1 MMEVLQILKTH
12 KDERLKAKIK
22 KAIDIINRTLDLYTA
37 DCTAFSFN
45 GGKDSTVLLHLIRAA
60 VASRQLQQEQ
70 DKSSPSSSNGTIT
83 TTQDISSTPLHLG
96 GILTFFFN
104 YSSDFSEVTSFTKS
118 TDTTY
123 NLNMHI
129 LQGDFKKGL
138 EGLLA
143 SQPIK
148 AIFIG
153 TRKGDP
159 NAGDQEFFCPSS
171 FGWPPF
177 MRVNPILDWEYHE
190 VWSFLL
196 SFCLP
201 YCHLYDEGYTS
212 LGSVASTQ
220 QNEAL
225 LKEDGTYA
233 PAYALPD
240 ARLERAGRFS
250 RASIERQR
258 TTSLTRG
265 GGIIRTACLIVI
277 GDELLRGTVGDVNMR
292 YLCSELRAI
301 GWRVSRAVFV
311 RDDTEAISKEVRA
324 ASCEFDIVLTSGGIG
339 PTVDDVTMGAVADA
353 LNAPLIR
360 NPVLEVRIRNK
371 FGLNTTEAHLKM
383 ADSPGGSEVSI
394 IEEYS
399 SDDESNGG
407 NNKSSSDASAPGQPS
422 PFPLIRCR
430 NVYILPGVPDYLRRK
445 FNAVKRELVAGQPML
460 LPFQSVLLRLPVQD
474 ETQIAA
480 ALEHVNLHSGSD
492 VCVGSYPLK
501 SQKDGAGIVV
511 SFECKDEG
519 ALQKAKNEFLG
530 KLPSEVKILSEH
542 KNNDAEAMHSPMA
555 R

>member
-1 MMEVLQILKTH
+1 MEVLQILKTH

-60 VASRQLQQEQ
+60 VASKQQEEQ
-70 DKSSPSSSNGTIT
+70 DKSSSNGTT
-83 TTQDISSTPLHLG
+83 STSTATQDISSTSLG
-96 GILTFFFN
+96 GILTFFFH
-104 YSSDFSEVTSFTKS
+104 YTSDFSEVTSFTKS

-123 NLNMHI
+123 NLNMHV

-196 SFCLP
+196 SFHLP

-225 LKEDGTYA
+225 LLEDGRYA

-240 ARLERAGRFS
+240 ARLERSGRFS

-258 TTSLTRG
+258 TTTLTRG
-265 GGIIRTACLIVI
+265 GGIIKTACLIVI
-277 GDELLRGTVGDVNMR
+277 GDELLRGTVADINMR

-324 ASCEFDIVLTSGGIG
+324 ASCEFDVVLTSGGIG

-353 LNAPLIR
+353 LSAPLIR

-371 FGLNTTEAHLKM
+371 FGINTTEAHLKM

-394 IEEYS
+394 IEEYN
-399 SDDESNGG
+399 SDDNESTSGG
-407 NNKSSSDASAPGQPS
+407 TAGQPS

-480 ALEHVNLHSGSD
+480 ALEHVNLHSGSE

-511 SFECKDEG
+511 SFEGKDEG
-519 ALQKAKNEFLG
+519 ALQKAKNEFIG

-542 KNNDAEAMHSPMA
+542 KNNDGEAMHSPMA